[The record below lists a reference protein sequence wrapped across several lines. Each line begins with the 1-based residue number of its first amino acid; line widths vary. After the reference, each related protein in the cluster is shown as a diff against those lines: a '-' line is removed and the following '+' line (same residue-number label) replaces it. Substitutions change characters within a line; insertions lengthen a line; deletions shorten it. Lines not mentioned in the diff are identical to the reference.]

1 MRRVAAAAIGAFLAV
16 ASPAEAE
23 VVCRPNTLGTVSCPA
38 AEPRP
43 LARPGPAPTQA
54 LDRVR
59 AREKQPEGETFIP
72 ARRTNRLG
80 GTVLREGGGP
90 AGTCRPDTLG
100 NLHCR

>member
-1 MRRVAAAAIGAFLAV
+1 MTRWMALAAAWLAVAAAT
-16 ASPAEAE
+16 PAAAE

-38 AEPRP
+38 ASPRPMPRP
-43 LARPGPAPTQA
+43 LFGEPVQA

-59 AREKQPEGETFIP
+59 ARGQEAEGTEFIP

-80 GTVLREGGGP
+80 GIAADGGG
-90 AGTCRPDTLG
+90 ADYCRADTLG